1 VEETLMA
8 RDSRYCVPHRRR
20 REGKTNYRK
29 RKALILSRKPRL
41 VVRGSLKNVIV
52 QMIEAKPKGDEVL
65 VSAHSREL
73 LKKFGWKAPR
83 GNVPAAYLTG
93 LLCGLRAKAKGISE
107 AVLDIGLHSP
117 TKGARVFAALKGVL
131 DAGLTVPHGEEKL
144 PDEDR
149 IRGVHIAQY
158 AKLLSANAEKYMT
171 VFSKYLEN
179 KLPPEQLPE
188 HFAEVK
194 KAVVAAFEGGGGSH
208 DG

>member
-1 VEETLMA
+1 MA
-8 RDSRYCVPHRRR
+8 RGSRYCVPYRRR

-29 RKALILSRKPRL
+29 RKALILSGKPRL
-41 VVRGSLKNVIV
+41 VVRGSLKNVLV
-52 QMIEAKPKGDEVL
+52 QIIEAKPKGDKVL

-83 GNVPAAYLTG
+83 GNVPTAYLTG

-117 TKGARVFAALKGVL
+117 TKGSRVFAALKGVL
-131 DAGLTVPHGEEKL
+131 DAGLSVPHGEEKF

-158 AKLLSANAEKYMT
+158 AKLLSVNAEKYMV

-194 KAVVAAFEGGGGSH
+194 KAVIAAFEGGGKSH
-208 DG
+208 GR